1 MAART
6 ITAIYEHGVLRPIG
20 AVELPER
27 AQVELD
33 IRSVTVPIDP
43 VDAALI
49 GAGLVTHLPIASAP
63 IAGLLTPDERNELA
77 RRFALGTALSQI
89 ILDEREGR

>member
-33 IRSVTVPIDP
+33 VRSVTVPLDP

-49 GAGLVTHLPIASAP
+49 GAGLITHLPIASAHV
-63 IAGLLTPDERNELA
+63 AGLLTPDERNELA
-77 RRFALGTALSQI
+77 RRFAPGIALAQI
-89 ILDEREGR
+89 IVDEREGR